1 MLPFWR
7 KQVYPYDNIHK
18 LKSLIPFYSLSP
30 FSHPSS
36 KWFTCHFVKLLV
48 TIFGNAHQI
57 LANSFFLSLWT
68 SAPGWKWSKRTANY
82 LSLKL
87 LISTTTLLHPPSPR
101 TVETNFWTILSS
113 PFLVFRRVLT
123 AVHKGVQQH
132 LLFWVGKGNYCRVQQ
147 WQWQRPTRLVLF
159 LSIQIIV
166 LPS

>member
-1 MLPFWR
+1 MPT
-7 KQVYPYDNIHK
+7 
-18 LKSLIPFYSLSP
+18 KSLQTLF
-30 FSHPSS
+30 F
-36 KWFTCHFVKLLV
+36 CHY
-48 TIFGNAHQI
+48 GPQHQ
-57 LANSFFLSLWT
+57 AE
-68 SAPGWKWSKRTANY
+68 KWSKRTANY

-132 LLFWVGKGNYCRVQQ
+132 LLFWLGKGNYCRVQQ

-166 LPS
+166 SPSYMTRVDRSIGNLLSRQMDCLSFCTNLCFAPEALLNKVTS